1 MSTHCLVDILWVFT
15 RSVYFRPRVELLV
28 DLVIVLMCICRS
40 CCFGFRMCSQV
51 FAYCLLFVFVY
62 CLCVR
67 SLCTVFVYCPRA
79 PLFVIFVFQ
88 YMSFSC
94 RYQVDVVPSYRL
106 SVGVIVSHVSRCLSL
121 AEFVGSQVRVARRPV
136 VLACTQP
143 SYRLS
148 RLRAFLSCRP
158 GSW

>member
-1 MSTHCLVDILWVFT
+1 MVFVCV
-15 RSVYFRPRVELLV
+15 RKSLR
-28 DLVIVLMCICRS
+28 IV
-40 CCFGFRMCSQV
+40 FCSSL
-51 FAYCLLFVFVY
+51 CTVFVY
-62 CLCVR
+62 GLVR
-67 SLCTVFVYCPRA
+67 SLCVVFVYCPRA
-79 PLFVIFVFQ
+79 PLFVISVFQ

>member
-1 MSTHCLVDILWVFT
+1 MYLS
-15 RSVYFRPRVELLV
+15 LL
-28 DLVIVLMCICRS
+28 LFWFSYL
-40 CCFGFRMCSQV
+40 FV
-51 FAYCLLFVFVY
+51 FAYCLLLVFVY

-67 SLCTVFVYCPRA
+67 YLCTVFVYGLCVRSLCVVFVYCPRA
-79 PLFVIFVFQ
+79 PLFVISVFQ

-136 VLACTQP
+136 VLARTQP